1 MNKKIGGIS
10 ITLLMASILAG
21 CGASVASNKTISAE
35 VESEKSNDTSDVS
48 SGVKKVYVA
57 HTQTYRPF
65 DYVNENGESDGY
77 EVQVLKAVDE
87 ILDEYEFEYIPTTDD
102 DLLIGVESGKYNIGV
117 KGVWY
122 TEERAKKFI
131 FPEHYIGASSVGIVY
146 KTEYADQIK
155 DMESFA
161 SFSGKLVPIAPQN
174 AQYNIIKGYNDEHL
188 DNQVKLEASD
198 AFNIADAYQWVL
210 EGRYDAYC
218 DIKTSFEANVV
229 DEEGQY
235 HQYAD
240 ALTYSVYKAIP
251 TYPLF
256 NINNKE
262 LAAAFDKAFDKL
274 WENGTIKD
282 LEKQYFGEDVFQYVE
297 E

>member
-1 MNKKIGGIS
+1 MNKKISGIS

-21 CGASVASNKTISAE
+21 CGASITSNKTISAE
-35 VESEKSNDTSDVS
+35 VESEKSNDTSSIS

-102 DLLIGVESGKYNIGV
+102 DLLIGVESGKYNIGI

-131 FPEHYIGASSVGIVY
+131 FPEHYIGASSIGIVY

-174 AQYNIIKGYNDEHL
+174 AQYNIVKGYNDEHP
-188 DNQVKLEASD
+188 DNQVKLEAYD

-210 EGRYDAYC
+210 EGRYDAYF

-256 NINNKE
+256 NINDKE

-274 WENGTIKD
+274 WENGTIEA
-282 LEKQYFGEDVFQYVE
+282 LEKQYFGEDLFQYVE

>member
-1 MNKKIGGIS
+1 MNKKISGIS

-21 CGASVASNKTISAE
+21 CGASITSNKTISAE
-35 VESEKSNDTSDVS
+35 VESEKSNDTSSIS

-102 DLLIGVESGKYNIGV
+102 DLLIGVESGKYNIGI

-131 FPEHYIGASSVGIVY
+131 FPEHYIGASSIGIVY

-174 AQYNIIKGYNDEHL
+174 AQYNIVKGYNDEHP
-188 DNQVKLEASD
+188 DNQVKLEAYD

-210 EGRYDAYC
+210 EGRYDAYF

-229 DEEGQY
+229 AEEGQY

-256 NINNKE
+256 NINDKE
-262 LAAAFDKAFDKL
+262 LATAFDKAFDKL
-274 WENGTIKD
+274 WENGTIEA
-282 LEKQYFGEDVFQYVE
+282 LEKQYFGEDLFQYVE

>member
-10 ITLLMASILAG
+10 ITLLVASLLAG
-21 CGASVASNKTISAE
+21 CGADTASNTIASTN
-35 VESEKSNDTSDVS
+35 VESEKNNDTSSVS
-48 SGVKKVYVA
+48 SEVKKVYVA

-87 ILDEYEFEYIPTTDD
+87 ILDEYEFEYVPTTDD
-102 DLLIGVESGKYNIGV
+102 DLLIGVESGKYNIGI
-117 KGVWY
+117 KGAWY

-131 FPEHYIGASSVGIVY
+131 FPEHYIGASSIGIVY

-155 DMESFA
+155 NMESFA
-161 SFSGKLVPIAPQN
+161 KFSGKLVPIAPQN
-174 AQYNIIKGYNDEHL
+174 AQYNIVKGYNDEHP
-188 DNQVKLEASD
+188 DNQIKLEASD
-198 AFNIADAYQWVL
+198 AFSVADAYQWVL
-210 EGRYDAYC
+210 EGRYDAYF

-229 DEEGQY
+229 AEEGQY

-240 ALTYSVYKAIP
+240 VLTYSVYKAIP

-256 NINNKE
+256 NINDKE
-262 LAAAFDKAFDKL
+262 LAAAFDKAFEQL
-274 WENGTIKD
+274 WEDGTIEA
-282 LEKQYFGEDVFQYVE
+282 LEKQYFGEDLFQYIKQ
-297 E
+297 

>member
-1 MNKKIGGIS
+1 MNKKISGIS

-21 CGASVASNKTISAE
+21 CGASITSNKTISAE
-35 VESEKSNDTSDVS
+35 VESEKSNDTSSIS

-102 DLLIGVESGKYNIGV
+102 DLLIGVESGKYNIGI

-131 FPEHYIGASSVGIVY
+131 FPEHYIGASSIGIVY

-174 AQYNIIKGYNDEHL
+174 AQYNIIKGYNDEHP
-188 DNQVKLEASD
+188 DNQVKLEAYD

-210 EGRYDAYC
+210 EGRYDAYF

-256 NINNKE
+256 NINDKE
-262 LAAAFDKAFDKL
+262 LATAFDKAFDKL
-274 WENGTIKD
+274 WENGTIEA
-282 LEKQYFGEDVFQYVE
+282 LEKQYFGEDLFQYVE